1 MKASLHSYSQ
11 ICKICE
17 IYLSVKRHNVVGF
30 AVIFLHRRLGNA
42 FMGFA
47 VNLLHRR
54 LGKTYI

>member
-1 MKASLHSYSQ
+1 M
-11 ICKICE
+11 CE

-30 AVIFLHRRLGNA
+30 AVNFLHRRLGNA

-54 LGKTYI
+54 LGNTSI